1 MIQQLI
7 EQHLSAITAQI
18 RTKYPS
24 EIESFTERL
33 IGLGM
38 DADQVEADMQAVLR
52 SLVMR
57 NESISDE
64 EF

>member
-38 DADQVEADMQAVLR
+38 DADQVEADCR
-52 SLVMR
+52 P
-57 NESISDE
+57 
-64 EF
+64 F

>member
-38 DADQVEADMQAVLR
+38 DADQVEADMQM
-52 SLVMR
+52 SLIHIYVQ
-57 NESISDE
+57 DAGCPV
-64 EF
+64 